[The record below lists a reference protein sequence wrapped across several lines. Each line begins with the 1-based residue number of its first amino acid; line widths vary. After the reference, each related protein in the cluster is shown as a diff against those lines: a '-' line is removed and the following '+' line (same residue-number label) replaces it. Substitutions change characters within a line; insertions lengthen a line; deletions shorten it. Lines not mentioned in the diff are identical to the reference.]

1 MIRPAVAI
9 VSVALSFGGLAS
21 FAQEARPILRPHEAQ
36 GATTPDSASAIDA
49 QVELLDAA
57 IEVALEVPN
66 LPPPLSAGTISQVA
80 SAIHACWNVGS
91 LSRSAQSTTVIV
103 AMDMNIDG
111 RPVSSSI
118 RLVKSSNDDAAATAQ
133 AYEAARRAILRC
145 GTEGFKLPPER
156 YEQWK
161 TIELA
166 FNPGNM

>member
-80 SAIHACWNVGS
+80 SAIQACWNVGS
-91 LSRSAQSTTVIV
+91 LSRSARSTTIIV
-103 AMDMNIDG
+103 AMEMNPNG
-111 RPVSSSI
+111 RPVSDSI
-118 RLVKSSNDDAAATAQ
+118 RLVKSSNEDAATTAQ

-145 GTEGFKLPPER
+145 GSGGLKLALEQYER
-156 YEQWK
+156 WK
-161 TIELA
+161 TIELT
-166 FNPGNM
+166 FNPQSM